1 MPSKYTHKEQVH
13 APCLVRRR
21 RGQRSTRHV
30 NGVKGGAVFTEGFF
44 QPSNWEILGMYT
56 SPIVEPLKMPLS
68 DLMKYRLIGFPHMG
82 YHNP

>member
-1 MPSKYTHKEQVH
+1 MFGQAPARPKIYTPRE
-13 APCLVRRR
+13 
-21 RGQRSTRHV
+21 RGQRRCSFHR
-30 NGVKGGAVFTEGFF
+30 GIF